1 MGGPKEFRRVQG
13 SESKGVRDKTKTRAS
28 TYSRARHGKRA
39 MPSKARRT
47 GGLVMDGLQMGM
59 DNTGCS
65 IMGRSQIIGHRLA
78 VQGKGPESKRKHP
91 SKSHCHCR
99 TSIPH

>member
-1 MGGPKEFRRVQG
+1 
-13 SESKGVRDKTKTRAS
+13 
-28 TYSRARHGKRA
+28 
-39 MPSKARRT
+39 
-47 GGLVMDGLQMGM
+47 MDGVQMGM

-91 SKSHCHCR
+91 SKTHCHCR
-99 TSIPH
+99 TSIPHSRNLVTALLGPSVAKFR